1 MLTSKKERGY
11 NVVMKKSHRSLRIDD
26 DVWEK
31 AGPILKEI
39 GLNRSRFLELTL
51 KSLVDGRE
59 KTMEETMGAL
69 FEDMANDAL
78 KVVKLKKTK

>member
-1 MLTSKKERGY
+1 MLTSKE
-11 NVVMKKSHRSLRIDD
+11 KKVNTVCMGRKHRAIRVDD

-51 KSLVDGRE
+51 KTLVDGHE
-59 KTMEETMGAL
+59 KTMEETIGSMMKDFVKEAIKGG
-69 FEDMANDAL
+69 
-78 KVVKLKKTK
+78 KLK

>member
-1 MLTSKKERGY
+1 MLTSKK
-11 NVVMKKSHRSLRIDD
+11 KKVNTVCMGRKHRAIRVDD

-31 AGPILKEI
+31 AGPILKEV

-59 KTMEETMGAL
+59 KTMEETIGSL
-69 FEDMANDAL
+69 FTDMVSDAI
-78 KVVKLKKTK
+78 KAGRLKKT